1 MQLIKFQSIIDDLFL
16 GLKIENS
23 KIISINIFEN
33 YDEGA
38 KTKMNFRPLSGFTAS
53 NLKA

>member
-23 KIISINIFEN
+23 KITKINIFEN
-33 YDEGA
+33 YRGKNKQTIEVIY
-38 KTKMNFRPLSGFTAS
+38 
-53 NLKA
+53 